1 MLTGYIGSATFLDAI
16 DGIVDR
22 VKAKNPNL
30 KYVCDPVLGDFQN
43 GVGKLYVPQE
53 LIDLFRTKIIPKS
66 FMITPNQFEAEKL
79 SEIEIKDF
87 DTVLQNLDYLHNLG
101 PEIVVITSTFFS
113 DDIQM
118 FASKRVEGDSQ
129 LLRVDIP
136 KLNQHFTGTGDIL
149 SAMLLT

>member
-43 GVGKLYVPQE
+43 GVGKLYVPPE

-87 DTVLQNLDYLHNLG
+87 DTVL
-101 PEIVVITSTFFS
+101 
-113 DDIQM
+113 
-118 FASKRVEGDSQ
+118 
-129 LLRVDIP
+129 
-136 KLNQHFTGTGDIL
+136 
-149 SAMLLT
+149 